1 MKIYR
6 VFAFLILV
14 TLASCS
20 TILVNT
26 TNRDGMQED
35 PTERTTGAIIEDRSI
50 ETKIAVNMQAIEPA
64 FRKSS
69 FDVISH
75 NGVVLLIGQVES
87 SELKSKATEIASKA
101 STKIKRIHYEIEVSG
116 RTGILSRGN
125 DTWIATK
132 VRTLMLANAEV
143 PSGQVRVVVEN
154 GAVYLMGIISQSEG
168 DNAANIARN
177 VAGVTKVVKVFEYL
191 S

>member
-1 MKIYR
+1 MKMYR
-6 VFAFLILV
+6 VFAFLLLV
-14 TLASCS
+14 ALTSCS

-26 TNRDGMQED
+26 TNRDGMRED
-35 PTERTTGAIIEDRSI
+35 PTERTAGAIVEDRSI
-50 ETKIAVNMQAIEPA
+50 ETKIAVNMKAEEPA
-64 FRKSS
+64 FRQSS
-69 FDVISH
+69 FDVVSH

-87 SELKSKATEIASKA
+87 DVLKSKATEIASQA
-101 STKIKRIHYEIEVSG
+101 SAKIKRIHNEMEVSG
-116 RTGILSRGN
+116 RTGILSRSN

-132 VRTLMLANAEV
+132 VRTLMLANGEV
-143 PSGQVRVVVEN
+143 PSDQVRVVVEN

-177 VAGVTKVVKVFEYL
+177 VSGVTKVVKVFEYL

>member
-101 STKIKRIHYEIEVSG
+101 SSKI
-116 RTGILSRGN
+116 
-125 DTWIATK
+125 
-132 VRTLMLANAEV
+132 
-143 PSGQVRVVVEN
+143 
-154 GAVYLMGIISQSEG
+154 
-168 DNAANIARN
+168 
-177 VAGVTKVVKVFEYL
+177 
-191 S
+191 

>member
-1 MKIYR
+1 MKINR

-101 STKIKRIHYEIEVSG
+101 STKIKRIHNEIEVSG

-143 PSGQVRVVVEN
+143 PSGQGRVVVEN

>member
-14 TLASCS
+14 TLTSCS

-35 PTERTTGAIIEDRSI
+35 PTERTAGAIVEDRSI

-69 FDVISH
+69 FDVVSH

-87 SELKSKATEIASKA
+87 NELKSKATEIASEA
-101 STKIKRIHYEIEVSG
+101 SAKIKRIHNEIEVSG
-116 RTGILSRGN
+116 RTGILSRSN

-177 VAGVTKVVKVFEYL
+177 VTGVTKVVKVFEYL

>member
-69 FDVISH
+69 FDVIRH

-101 STKIKRIHYEIEVSG
+101 STKIKRIHNEIEVSG

>member
-6 VFAFLILV
+6 VFAFLLLV

-35 PTERTTGAIIEDRSI
+35 PTERTAGAIVEDRSI

-69 FDVISH
+69 FDVVSH

-87 SELKSKATEIASKA
+87 NELKSKATEIASEA
-101 STKIKRIHYEIEVSG
+101 SAKIKRIHNEIEVSG
-116 RTGILSRGN
+116 RTGILSRSN

-177 VAGVTKVVKVFEYL
+177 VTGVTKVVKVFEYL

>member
-6 VFAFLILV
+6 VFAFLLLV

-35 PTERTTGAIIEDRSI
+35 PTERTAGAIVEDRSI

-101 STKIKRIHYEIEVSG
+101 STKIKRIHNEIEVSG

>member
-101 STKIKRIHYEIEVSG
+101 STKIMRIHNEIEVSG
-116 RTGILSRGN
+116 RT
-125 DTWIATK
+125 
-132 VRTLMLANAEV
+132 
-143 PSGQVRVVVEN
+143 
-154 GAVYLMGIISQSEG
+154 
-168 DNAANIARN
+168 
-177 VAGVTKVVKVFEYL
+177 
-191 S
+191 

>member
-1 MKIYR
+1 MKMYR
-6 VFAFLILV
+6 VFAFLLLV
-14 TLASCS
+14 ALTSCS

-26 TNRDGMQED
+26 TNRDGMRED
-35 PTERTTGAIIEDRSI
+35 PTERTAGAIVEDRSI
-50 ETKIAVNMQAIEPA
+50 ETKIAVNMKAEEPA
-64 FRKSS
+64 FRQSS
-69 FDVISH
+69 FDVVSH

-87 SELKSKATEIASKA
+87 DVLKSKATEIASQA
-101 STKIKRIHYEIEVSG
+101 SAKIKRIHTEMEVSG
-116 RTGILSRGN
+116 RTGILSRSN

-132 VRTLMLANAEV
+132 VRTLMLANGEV
-143 PSGQVRVVVEN
+143 PSDQVRVVVEN

-177 VAGVTKVVKVFEYL
+177 VSGVTKVVKVFEYL

>member
-6 VFAFLILV
+6 VFTFLILV

-35 PTERTTGAIIEDRSI
+35 PTERTAGAIVEDRSI

-69 FDVISH
+69 FDVVSH

-87 SELKSKATEIASKA
+87 SELKSKAAEIASQA
-101 STKIKRIHYEIEVSG
+101 SAKIKRIHNEIEVSG
-116 RTGILSRGN
+116 RTGILSRSN

-177 VAGVTKVVKVFEYL
+177 VTGVTKVVKVFEYL

>member
-101 STKIKRIHYEIEVSG
+101 STKIKRIHNEIEVSG

-143 PSGQVRVVVEN
+143 PSGQVKVVVEN

>member
-1 MKIYR
+1 MKMYR
-6 VFAFLILV
+6 VFAFLLLV
-14 TLASCS
+14 ALTSCS

-26 TNRDGMQED
+26 TNRDGMRED
-35 PTERTTGAIIEDRSI
+35 PTERTAGAIVEDRSI
-50 ETKIAVNMQAIEPA
+50 ETKIAVNMKAEEPA
-64 FRKSS
+64 SRQSS
-69 FDVISH
+69 FDVVSH

-87 SELKSKATEIASKA
+87 DVLKSKATEIASQA
-101 STKIKRIHYEIEVSG
+101 SAKIKRIHNEMEVSG
-116 RTGILSRGN
+116 RTGILSRSN

-132 VRTLMLANAEV
+132 VRTLMLANGEV
-143 PSGQVRVVVEN
+143 PSDQVRVVVEN

-177 VAGVTKVVKVFEYL
+177 VSGVTKVVKVFEYL

>member
-87 SELKSKATEIASKA
+87 SGLKSKATEIASKA
-101 STKIKRIHYEIEVSG
+101 STKIKRIHNEIEVSG

>member
-6 VFAFLILV
+6 VFTFLILV

-35 PTERTTGAIIEDRSI
+35 PTERTAGAIVEDRSI

-69 FDVISH
+69 FDVVSH

-87 SELKSKATEIASKA
+87 SELKSKATEIASQA
-101 STKIKRIHYEIEVSG
+101 SAKIKRIHNEIEVSG
-116 RTGILSRGN
+116 RTGILSRSN

-177 VAGVTKVVKVFEYL
+177 VTGVTKVVKVFEYL

>member
-6 VFAFLILV
+6 VFTFLILV

-35 PTERTTGAIIEDRSI
+35 PTERTAGAIVEDRSI

-69 FDVISH
+69 FDVVSH

-87 SELKSKATEIASKA
+87 NELKSKATEIASQA
-101 STKIKRIHYEIEVSG
+101 SAKIKRIHNEIEVSG
-116 RTGILSRGN
+116 RTGILSRSN

-177 VAGVTKVVKVFEYL
+177 VTGVTKVVKVFEYL

>member
-6 VFAFLILV
+6 VFTFLILV

-35 PTERTTGAIIEDRSI
+35 PTERTAGAIVEDRSI

-69 FDVISH
+69 FDVVSH

-87 SELKSKATEIASKA
+87 NELKSKATEIASEA
-101 STKIKRIHYEIEVSG
+101 SAKIKRIHNEIEVSG
-116 RTGILSRGN
+116 RTGILSRSN

-177 VAGVTKVVKVFEYL
+177 VTGVTKVVKVFEYL

>member
-6 VFAFLILV
+6 VFTFLILV

-35 PTERTTGAIIEDRSI
+35 PTERTAGAIVEDRSI

-69 FDVISH
+69 FDVVSH

-87 SELKSKATEIASKA
+87 SELKSKATEIASEA
-101 STKIKRIHYEIEVSG
+101 SAKIKRIHNEIEVSG
-116 RTGILSRGN
+116 RTGILSRSN

-177 VAGVTKVVKVFEYL
+177 VTGVTKVVKVFEYL

>member
-6 VFAFLILV
+6 VFAFLLLV

-35 PTERTTGAIIEDRSI
+35 PTERTAGAIVEDRSI

-69 FDVISH
+69 FDVVSH

-87 SELKSKATEIASKA
+87 SELKSKAAEIASQA
-101 STKIKRIHYEIEVSG
+101 SAKIKRIHNEIEVSG
-116 RTGILSRGN
+116 RTGILSRSN

-177 VAGVTKVVKVFEYL
+177 VTGVTKVVKVFEYL